1 MSVMHTHT
9 KRSFQDHEA
18 KREQVPLRIALVGPS
33 GSGKTFSAF
42 RLAVGIQ
49 KIDPGPIFLIN
60 TEGKRGTQYAEY
72 FSYRE
77 VELTAPFNPLSYRD
91 AIDHCVERG
100 AKTIII
106 DSVTHEH
113 AGAGGVLDMHEAEL
127 TRIAGKDWKKRAR
140 VSQLAWQKPKA
151 ERDRLRDA
159 IDLLGVNLILCF
171 RAKEKIK
178 PARKKAKPEGQ
189 QQQGDDEGIVA
200 MGWMA
205 VGADDLVYAM
215 DLSLLLPPGGEGVPI
230 FRPDR
235 PGEQIMFKLPIQFR
249 DIFAEPKQL
258 SEGHGEAMA
267 RWAAGGAKPRHQ
279 VPAWERK
286 KSNRELLF
294 ERAREKRALS
304 EAEWLEWLGKLNQAQ
319 QDALADIAEELAA
332 IKRELDPS
340 LGPPPDDDDDL
351 PDDDDTFPGDRPSTL
366 L

>member
-1 MSVMHTHT
+1 MSVMHTHV

-49 KIDPGPIFLIN
+49 KIDPGPIYLIN

-106 DSVTHEH
+106 DSMTHEH
-113 AGAGGVLDMHEAEL
+113 AGQGGVLDMHEAEL

-189 QQQGDDEGIVA
+189 QQGDDEGIVA

-249 DIFAEPKQL
+249 DIFAEPQQL

-267 RWAAGGAKPRHQ
+267 RWAAGGVKPRAQ

-351 PDDDDTFPGDRPSTL
+351 PDDDDIFPGDRPSTL